1 MSEVLNYGG
10 CHRLGQHRRRSP
22 SSTSAQGIATMM
34 AKPTPQGK
42 MNVNHWLSPTLL
54 VSAALVCTSCAT
66 GEKEKTVVVLTTG
79 AARNVTRMTQTPQD
93 ETNPS
98 VSPDG
103 KTVAFQ
109 VRKDNQYDIWTMDSA
124 TGRNVI
130 QATSHPS

>member
-1 MSEVLNYGG
+1 M
-10 CHRLGQHRRRSP
+10 
-22 SSTSAQGIATMM
+22 AIMM
-34 AKPTPQGK
+34 PKPTPKGK
-42 MNVNHWLSPTLL
+42 MKVNPLLSSTLL
-54 VSAALVCTSCAT
+54 LSEALVGTSCAT
-66 GEKEKTVVVLTTG
+66 GQREKTVVMLTTG
-79 AARNVTRMTQTPQD
+79 AARNVTRMSQTPQD

-130 QATSHPS
+130 QATSHPMQDIHPAWMQDSKTLVFASDRLGTGIFG